1 MDTVFDIIIIGSGP
15 AGVSAALTARQ
26 RGKSALIVT
35 TAPEDSP
42 LWKAERVDNYPGFP
56 GASGRELVEAFIA
69 HARAAGAEIMRGRA
83 LAVADLGGVF
93 GVSVGADFVQ
103 GRAVI
108 LAPGLARSKPYPGEE
123 EFLGRGVSY
132 CATCDGMLYRG
143 RRTAVIGLS
152 ADAAE
157 EADYLR
163 SIGCEVEFFD
173 AASAKGCAIH
183 GGERVTSLTV
193 SGAEHPVDAVFIFR
207 AGLSPAGLCP
217 GLETEG
223 GRIVTDAAMATNL
236 PGIFAAGDA
245 AGTPYQVAKAVGDGC
260 AAALSACKFI
270 ENKSKEE

>member
-163 SIGCEVEFFD
+163 SIGCEDVFVD
-173 AASAKGCAIH
+173 ASRAKGCAIN

-193 SGAEHPVDAVFIFR
+193 SGEEHPADAVFIFR
-207 AGLSPAGLCP
+207 AGVSPAGLCP

>member
-35 TAPEDSP
+35 TAPENSP

-143 RRTAVIGLS
+143 KRTAVIGLS

-173 AASAKGCAIH
+173 AARAKGCAIH

-193 SGAEHPVDAVFIFR
+193 SGAEHPADAVFIFR
-207 AGLSPAGLCP
+207 AGVSPAGLCP

-245 AGTPYQVAKAVGDGC
+245 AGAPYQVAKAVGDGC

>member
-1 MDTVFDIIIIGSGP
+1 
-15 AGVSAALTARQ
+15 
-26 RGKSALIVT
+26 
-35 TAPEDSP
+35 
-42 LWKAERVDNYPGFP
+42 
-56 GASGRELVEAFIA
+56 
-69 HARAAGAEIMRGRA
+69 MRGRA

-93 GVSVGADFVQ
+93 GVSVGRISCR

-143 RRTAVIGLS
+143 KRTAVIGLS

-173 AASAKGCAIH
+173 AARAKGCAIH

-193 SGAEHPVDAVFIFR
+193 SGAEYPVDAVFIFR
-207 AGLSPAGLCP
+207 RASARGALPRP
-217 GLETEG
+217 RDR
-223 GRIVTDAAMATNL
+223 GRAHSDGRGHGDE
-236 PGIFAAGDA
+236 PPRIFAAGDA

-260 AAALSACKFI
+260 AAALSACK
-270 ENKSKEE
+270 S

>member
-69 HARAAGAEIMRGRA
+69 HAQAAGAEIMRGRA

-173 AASAKGCAIH
+173 AARAKGCAIH

-193 SGAEHPVDAVFIFR
+193 SGEEHPADAVFIFR
-207 AGLSPAGLCP
+207 AGVSPAGLCP